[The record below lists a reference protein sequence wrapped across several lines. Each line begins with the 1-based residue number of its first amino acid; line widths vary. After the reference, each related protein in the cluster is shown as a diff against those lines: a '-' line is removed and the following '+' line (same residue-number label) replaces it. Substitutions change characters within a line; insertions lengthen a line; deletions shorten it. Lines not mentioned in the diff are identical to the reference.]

1 MNSSGLGRR
10 KRRLDQQKADSVKV
24 FDCVRCTR
32 TGTASYLSFN
42 FKILVCDECRCDT
55 EDKIITKTVMVK
67 EYKISKWPMED
78 FLKEYPHMIKA
89 NPQHERGHPMVLIY
103 EKHAKEF
110 AVKLHGSLEV
120 IEKRKQENADKRN
133 AKLTIVLKPEE
144 HLANLVALAGGGLES
159 NQAGVGENAENSEIQ
174 KSCKKLDARL
184 KNVDKNARAKIKR
197 MENVCMEHTFG
208 EPVKVENVKEDEI
221 TDSIDSDSSDY
232 DMFEKTCESCGYVD
246 RYEEF

>member
-10 KRRLDQQKADSVKV
+10 KRRLDQRKADSVKV
-24 FDCVRCTR
+24 FDCVRCTT

-42 FKILVCDECRCDT
+42 FKVLVCDECRCDA

-67 EYKISKWPMED
+67 EYKISKWPMDD
-78 FLKEYPHMIKA
+78 FLKEYPHLVKA

-120 IEKRKQENADKRN
+120 IEKQKQENKDKRN
-133 AKLTIVLKPEE
+133 AKAPKVVKPEE
-144 HLANLVALAGGGLES
+144 HFANLVALAGGVES
-159 NQAGVGENAENSEIQ
+159 KQGEDEDEENGGD
-174 KSCKKLDARL
+174 KK
-184 KNVDKNARAKIKR
+184 VDNKMTVKIKKIDKKKIKR
-197 MENVCMEHTFG
+197 MENVCMEHKFG
-208 EPVKVENVKEDEI
+208 EPVKVENVKEEEG
-221 TDSIDSDSSDY
+221 DSNDSDSSDY
-232 DMFEKTCESCGYVD
+232 DMFEKTCENCGHVD